1 MSFFK
6 DLFSSLSSNKTSEKP
21 SQNTELLTNSAK
33 RVIPSIAD
41 YSYRNTG
48 LNTMTF
54 EDLKDLLKND
64 VFEKKLNRACGD
76 NIVYTDMLKNRGDI
90 SYVNY
95 SKGKAIHCPLCDTII
110 LIEGVQFFGRK
121 R

>member
-48 LNTMTF
+48 LNTAGNRKYIQT
-54 EDLKDLLKND
+54 
-64 VFEKKLNRACGD
+64 KKLVFTTTRFAG
-76 NIVYTDMLKNRGDI
+76 Y
-90 SYVNY
+90 Y
-95 SKGKAIHCPLCDTII
+95 
-110 LIEGVQFFGRK
+110 Q
-121 R
+121 

>member
-41 YSYRNTG
+41 YSYRNT
-48 LNTMTF
+48 TKAY
-54 EDLKDLLKND
+54 DLGNGSALQFP
-64 VFEKKLNRACGD
+64 VSV
-76 NIVYTDMLKNRGDI
+76 IVAYHD
-90 SYVNY
+90 
-95 SKGKAIHCPLCDTII
+95 AI
-110 LIEGVQFFGRK
+110 
-121 R
+121 

>member
-21 SQNTELLTNSAK
+21 SQNTEILTNNAK
-33 RVIPSIAD
+33 RAIPSIAD

-54 EDLKDLLKND
+54 EDLRNLLKND
-64 VFEKKLNRACGD
+64 VFEKKLDRACGD
-76 NIVYTDMLKNRGDI
+76 NIAYTDMLKKDIVYYYILLLLRG
-90 SYVNY
+90 SFNHR
-95 SKGKAIHCPLCDTII
+95 SCL
-110 LIEGVQFFGRK
+110 
-121 R
+121 